1 MIAKLTGI
9 LDRAGRDHAVID
21 VGGVGYLVRC
31 SSRTLAGLSGA
42 DAPVSLAIVTMVR
55 EDAIELYGFAEETER
70 DWFRLLL
77 TVQGVGAK
85 VAMALLSALA
95 PDQLANAL
103 ASGDKAMLTRADGVV
118 FLHTGGAPNL
128 FTQAETLGPALR
140 ALNEAQNAVLHAT
153 P

>member
-42 DAPVSLAIVTMVR
+42 GAPVSLAIVTMVR

-103 ASGDKAMLTRADGVV
+103 ASGDKAAAEAALKAAEPELMRGAQKGVV
-118 FLHTGGAPNL
+118 HK
-128 FTQAETLGPALR
+128 
-140 ALNEAQNAVLHAT
+140 NAAARKVSRLAKRVKAIK
-153 P
+153 